1 MIRQPVSSFA
11 RALIALVALSAGLIS
26 PPLQAAP
33 FERHADNLA
42 REVQAAHR
50 DGKQLAVLFELSDC
64 PSCHELK
71 AEVLSKPGAGAF
83 EQHFR
88 TVSVT
93 IDQQGELT
101 TPRGDKQPRD
111 QWATRLGVF
120 ATPALGF
127 FDEKGQL
134 VYRHLGTLHSAE
146 ELILLGRYIA
156 EQGFEDAPWTD
167 WRDAHLGEVKAEG
180 HETHDKV
187 RQPGVRPPGAHEHHE
202 QHSQAQ
208 HAEHAHNANTNAV
221 AAGLPSTIRSLP

>member
-1 MIRQPVSSFA
+1 MIRQLVSSFA
-11 RALIALVALSAGLIS
+11 LALCAGLVS
-26 PPLQAAP
+26 LPLQAAP

-42 REVQAAHR
+42 QEVQAAHK

-64 PSCHELK
+64 PNCHELK
-71 AEVLSKPGAGAF
+71 AEVLSKTQAGAF

-101 TPRGDKQPRD
+101 TPRGDKLSRE
-111 QWATRLGVF
+111 QWATQVGVF

-127 FDEKGQL
+127 FDDKCQL
-134 VYRHLGTLHSAE
+134 VYRHLGTLHSPQ

-167 WRDAHLGEVKAEG
+167 WRDAHLSEVKAEG
-180 HETHDKV
+180 HESHAGTHH
-187 RQPGVRPPGAHEHHE
+187 PGAHEHHE
-202 QHSQAQ
+202 QHDHQQ
-208 HAEHAHNANTNAV
+208 HAEHAHNANTTL
-221 AAGLPSTIRSLP
+221 LPPDCH